1 MRYCYPWKTW
11 LVWTGTHW
19 QRDTSGAVMQMAKQ
33 TIKRLARSIETMA
46 DEQAIAALMAHIK
59 SSLNT
64 AKLKAMLESAQSE
77 PGIPVQPEKVDANPW
92 LLNCANGTLDLCT
105 GALRPHHQ
113 DDLITKCLAIPY
125 KKDATC
131 PTWKA
136 FLWRI
141 MGGSQGE
148 DTPEIG
154 VGEWSNASR
163 QTPGPRRLLSPIGR
177 GKTPAFRR
185 QL

>member
-1 MRYCYPWKTW
+1 MPIRGCSTA
-11 LVWTGTHW
+11 LT
-19 QRDTSGAVMQMAKQ
+19 
-33 TIKRLARSIETMA
+33 ARWIVHRRA
-46 DEQAIAALMAHIK
+46 
-59 SSLNT
+59 
-64 AKLKAMLESAQSE
+64 
-77 PGIPVQPEKVDANPW
+77 P
-92 LLNCANGTLDLCT
+92 
-105 GALRPHHQ
+105 PHHQ

-154 VGEWSNASR
+154 VGELEQRQQADARAEALIVSNWEG
-163 QTPGPRRLLSPIGR
+163 QNPRL
-177 GKTPAFRR
+177 
-185 QL
+185 